1 MVGRYSS
8 EEPCSTLPAAC
19 AKCMCTRTRTPVL
32 VYARHE
38 ASALDCIQRGGTPQ
52 NALSLKLACR
62 TFQQC
67 GTVLHIRSAEY
78 TPDGRSLITTV
89 GERRF
94 RVLETRNEDGLTMAK
109 IKFVQDKVIRPEE
122 TGACARVCVCVCE
135 RMYACIMASLCYN
148 VIGWGMAIDNGWHCT
163 AYGGN

>member
-32 VYARHE
+32 VYARRE
-38 ASALDCIQRGGTPQ
+38 ASALGCIQRGGR
-52 NALSLKLACR
+52 LRMLCLKLACR

-67 GTVLHIRSAEY
+67 GTVLHIRSVEY

-109 IKFVQDKVIRPEE
+109 IKFVQDKVIKPEE
-122 TGACARVCVCVCE
+122 TGACVSACMHALWRHCVT
-135 RMYACIMASLCYN
+135 M
-148 VIGWGMAIDNGWHCT
+148 
-163 AYGGN
+163 

>member
-1 MVGRYSS
+1 M
-8 EEPCSTLPAAC
+8 
-19 AKCMCTRTRTPVL
+19 
-32 VYARHE
+32 
-38 ASALDCIQRGGTPQ
+38 
-52 NALSLKLACR
+52 
-62 TFQQC
+62 
-67 GTVLHIRSAEY
+67 EY

-122 TGACARVCVCVCE
+122 TGACVCVCE
-135 RMYACIMASLCYN
+135 RMYACIKASLCYN